1 MINIASRGSRTDPP
15 LAGKAPILNTVTRC
29 GHPMPS
35 ASDTDRVENLLKAYS

>member
-1 MINIASRGSRTDPP
+1 MINIASRGSRTNLP
-15 LAGKAPILNTVTRC
+15 LASKATILTAVTPC